1 MRARLFFGISVFLLL
16 GSFLALVLTL
26 RDIAR
31 SSSLVVRCYRVMETT
46 DSLLSTLKDTETR
59 QRGFLPTSRSRNFAP
74 FIATLPQVRTQ
85 LAALRS
91 LVGDGAEKRDLPQI
105 EALVS
110 ARVATL
116 LATLEQQARSG
127 RPAAAQQT
135 VMTNAGGETMDRLRV
150 AVDRLDRKEQTL
162 LAKRS
167 RSLAVQQQRA
177 LLIAYAGAFAVACM
191 ALVTAFLFLR
201 RGRRTEEV
209 LAGALENVV
218 EGRSALTDRER
229 QLTAALSHE
238 KVIVRELH
246 HRVKNNLQ
254 LITSLLQI
262 RARAHGGET
271 ARELEG
277 LAGHM
282 HALALVQSHIYRTES
297 FDCVDF
303 AGTLSDIAEEI
314 VSRHGVNNFTL
325 IRDLDGTLE
334 LNVGRAVA
342 LGLICCEI
350 MLNAMKHARSEE
362 PRRTLRVSLR
372 TKSTPMEIEIT
383 DTGAGYVPEEARQGL
398 GTMLL
403 RMLTGEAGAAV
414 SIDSRPGAGT
424 TATVRFSRAV
434 RISDRAA

>member
-1 MRARLFFGISVFLLL
+1 
-16 GSFLALVLTL
+16 
-26 RDIAR
+26 
-31 SSSLVVRCYRVMETT
+31 
-46 DSLLSTLKDTETR
+46 
-59 QRGFLPTSRSRNFAP
+59 
-74 FIATLPQVRTQ
+74 
-85 LAALRS
+85 
-91 LVGDGAEKRDLPQI
+91 
-105 EALVS
+105 
-110 ARVATL
+110 
-116 LATLEQQARSG
+116 
-127 RPAAAQQT
+127 
-135 VMTNAGGETMDRLRV
+135 MTNAGGETMDRLRV

-314 VSRHGVNNFTL
+314 VSRHGGNNFTL